1 VSCAKVRAAFSALR
15 DGDLSRDET
24 RRVDE
29 HIHGCPACAGEW
41 SAYARALDA
50 LGDLPEPSP
59 VERVVGQVL
68 DRIEVESRGP
78 GLALLFRPVWA
89 ARPLMLPSLLHAS
102 LIVAALLTSAL
113 AVDAWSVRRQRDA
126 RLAAEAVRTSQLLFG
141 GPLRK
146 VHTTGAL
153 ADRLSS
159 GGPGDV
165 FVETVIGADGTV
177 LDVRLIEGDRKR
189 AQPVIDALLEER
201 FEPTP
206 VPDRGPAAVSIY
218 QLISYSD
225 VLGTAPPSDL

>member
-1 VSCAKVRAAFSALR
+1 VSCAKTRGAFSALR
-15 DGDLSRDET
+15 DGDLSRNDA
-24 RRVDE
+24 RRVSE
-29 HIHGCPACAGEW
+29 HLEACTTCAREW
-41 SAYARALDA
+41 SAYAGALDA

-59 VERVVGQVL
+59 VERVLGRVL

-126 RLAAEAVRTSQLLFG
+126 RLAAEAVRTSRLLFG

-146 VHTTGAL
+146 VHTTAAL

-177 LDVRLIEGDRKR
+177 LDVRLIDGDQKR

>member
-1 VSCAKVRAAFSALR
+1 VSCAKTRVAFSALR

-24 RRVDE
+24 RRVGE
-29 HIHGCPACAGEW
+29 HLEACAACAREW
-41 SAYARALDA
+41 SAYAGTLDA
-50 LGDLPEPSP
+50 LGDLPELSP
-59 VERVVGQVL
+59 VERVLGRVL

-146 VHTTGAL
+146 VHTTEAL

-159 GGPGDV
+159 AGPGDV

-189 AQPVIDALLEER
+189 AQPVMDALREER
-201 FEPTP
+201 FEPTA
-206 VPDRGPAAVSIY
+206 VPERGPAAVSIY

-225 VLGTAPPSDL
+225 VLGDAPPSDL